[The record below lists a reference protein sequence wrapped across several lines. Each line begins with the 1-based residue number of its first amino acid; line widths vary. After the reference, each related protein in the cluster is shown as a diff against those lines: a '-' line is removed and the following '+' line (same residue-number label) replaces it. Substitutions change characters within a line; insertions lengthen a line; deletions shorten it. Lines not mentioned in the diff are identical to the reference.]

1 MRKSSKKDTPVNS
14 AEPKGKTST
23 SKRVFTSRKQP
34 LKSRVPDDN
43 IALKRIAELARLDL
57 TEEELTTFESQ
68 LTPILKHIDTLAA
81 LDVEGI
87 EPTAHPTPVFD
98 VLRADTAR
106 PGLSPEAVLQNAPES
121 AQGQIRV
128 PKVVDAS

>member
-1 MRKSSKKDTPVNS
+1 M
-14 AEPKGKTST
+14 
-23 SKRVFTSRKQP
+23 
-34 LKSRVPDDN
+34 PDDN

-57 TEEELTTFESQ
+57 TEEELTTFEGQ

-81 LDVEGI
+81 LDVDGI

-98 VLRADTAR
+98 VLRPDIAR
-106 PGLSPEAVLQNAPES
+106 SGLSPEAVLQNAPES

>member
-1 MRKSSKKDTPVNS
+1 M
-14 AEPKGKTST
+14 
-23 SKRVFTSRKQP
+23 
-34 LKSRVPDDN
+34 PDNN

-57 TEEELTTFESQ
+57 SEEDLATFESQ
-68 LTPILKHIDTLAA
+68 LTPILRHIDTLSA

-98 VLRADTAR
+98 VLRPDTSR
-106 PGLSPEAVLQNAPES
+106 QGLSVEAVLQNAPES
-121 AQGQIRV
+121 AQEQIRV